1 MVEET
6 NLEPTRPY
14 RMGRDAESFRVSE
27 SGTLEVTMS
36 ISIETAVETYR
47 DLSRDISEAEKMS
60 AQTWYMSARCHAHA
74 IAFTMDI
81 PLENA
86 ASVISAFSP
95 RVQWTRNMSLA
106 WAYATGQAVACL
118 GNSIRAADRATLSGF
133 SALKG
138 QKTNAFARNIAGDS
152 DAVTIDAWM
161 LRPFGLKNANKGNY
175 TTLAN
180 AIRVV
185 AAEVNMTSADLQ
197 ALIWVRLRGRE
208 E

>member
-1 MVEET
+1 MNRLARIVWVET
-6 NLEPTRPY
+6 PNC
-14 RMGRDAESFRVSE
+14 SE
-27 SGTLEVTMS
+27 SQSSEPLEVAMS
-36 ISIETAVETYR
+36 ISIETAIETYR
-47 DLSRDISEAEKMS
+47 DLSRDITEAEKMS
-60 AQTWYMSARCHAHA
+60 ARTWYMSARCHAHA

-118 GNSIRAADRATLSGF
+118 GNSIRAAERATISGF

-161 LRPFGLKNANKGNY
+161 LRPFGLKAANKRNY

-180 AIRVV
+180 AVRVV
-185 AAEVNMTSADLQ
+185 AAEVDMTPADLQ

-208 E
+208 G